1 MLNGRIRAF
10 IEKTKNSNLMRFLSF
25 LVCILLG
32 FGAQAQNLA
41 GTQWQLYPGAGAM
54 GVGPG
59 QGDTGW
65 WSNSE
70 ADVETRACLFD
81 DIYAFNADGSFQNIL
96 QDATWL
102 EGWQGVAEGCG
113 TPVAPHDGTA
123 MATWAVDGSSLTLD
137 GTGAFMGLAKVH
149 NNGELSDPADAPA
162 SITYEITSVS
172 DDAMTL
178 DINFGPGWWRFQFVP
193 AGTELATYDLTLEVN
208 TATIE
213 VGPNGMFAG
222 GGALG
227 DAQAVALSDDDA
239 DGVWSATIS
248 VTDGFSGNYIFLN
261 SPNDGGDW
269 GAKEN
274 LSGLPCADPANFN
287 DRILPPVTEN
297 TTISTCFGQCSTDG
311 TCEQPAEQVEVKFSV
326 DMNDYPLGFGFV
338 NLSGSLNGWCGDCAQ
353 MADADGDGVY
363 ELTVSLDPGST
374 YEYKFTLDN
383 WSVQEQFA
391 DGDACTSTIDGYVN
405 RTITVPAENT
415 NLDVV
420 CFDSCEACTGVV
432 AGNITVTWQVDMSV
446 VGANPAGVFI
456 AGGFQGWDGGG
467 SQMTDAGNGVYTY
480 SQEVLENSYLEWK
493 YLNGPGWG
501 FEETVPGA
509 CANSSTNRFFQAG
522 TEDVTIDLVCYG
534 ECVGCDVEVTE
545 YEVTFNVNMANETVA
560 ESGVYIAGG
569 GNFGNPG
576 DNEMTDPDGDGIY
589 SITMMLDEGFSSF
602 YTFTNG
608 ACGDWSCKE
617 NLDGLP
623 CGDPNNYNDR
633 FLPSITG
640 PTTISTC
647 FGECSED
654 GSCSAPPA
662 VFHDVTFNCNTANI
676 TVGPNGMFLGGGDY
690 FGDAMGHAM
699 SDDDGDGIYT
709 VTVAVPD
716 GYSGNYIYLNSP
728 NDGGDWG
735 AKENLAGQECADGTW
750 NDRLLPTVTEATTVS
765 ACWEQ
770 CGTDGTC
777 AAPPA
782 MVDVQFAIDMN
793 TTGFPNADYDNI
805 VINGSWNGWQGWG
818 VTLADDDGDGV
829 FTGTLNIEDGASF
842 EFVIAATGPAD
853 GWSGWG
859 TVFNAPEA
867 CAVAPNNYGATAAEG
882 LVVAYCAGSC
892 EATCPI
898 PGCTDPFYAE
908 FDLAATAD
916 DGSCMT
922 PVVFGCIYEAAENYN
937 AEANTDDGSCLFELN
952 ACPGDLDGDGLVAT
966 PDLLQFL
973 SVFGTDCE

>member
-1 MLNGRIRAF
+1 
-10 IEKTKNSNLMRFLSF
+10 MRFLSL
-25 LVCILLG
+25 LVCILFG
-32 FGAQAQNLA
+32 FTAQAQNLA

-54 GVGPG
+54 GVGPN

-65 WSNSE
+65 WSNNE
-70 ADVETRACLFD
+70 GDVETRACLFD
-81 DIYAFNADGSFQNIL
+81 DIYAFNADGSFENIL

-102 EGWQGVAEGCG
+102 EGWQGVAGEQCG
-113 TPVAPHDGTA
+113 APVAPHDGTA
-123 MATWAVDGSSLTLD
+123 MATWAIDGSSLTLD

-162 SITYEITSVS
+162 SITYEITSLT

-178 DINFGPGWWRFQFVP
+178 DINFGGGWWRFQFVP

-213 VGPNGMFAG
+213 VGPNGMYAG
-222 GGALG
+222 GGVLG

-239 DGVWSATIS
+239 DGIWSATIS
-248 VTDGFSGNYIFLN
+248 VNEGLSGNYIFLN

-274 LSGLPCADPANFN
+274 LSGLPCGDPANFN

-297 TTISTCFGQCSTDG
+297 TTISTCFEQCSTDG
-311 TCEQPAEQVEVKFSV
+311 SCEQPAEQVEVKFSV

-338 NLSGSLNGWCGDCAQ
+338 NLSGSFNGWCGDCAQ
-353 MADADGDGVY
+353 MADTDGDGVY
-363 ELTVSLDPGST
+363 DLNVFLDAGST

-383 WSVQEQFA
+383 WSVQELFA
-391 DGDACTSTIDGYVN
+391 EGAACTSTIGGNTN
-405 RTITVPAENT
+405 RTITVPAENI

-420 CFDSCEACTGVV
+420 CFNSCEACTGVV
-432 AGNITVTWQVDMSV
+432 AENITVTWRVDMSV

-467 SQMTDAGNGVYTY
+467 SQMTDTGDGIYEYT
-480 SQEVLENSYLEWK
+480 QEVLPDSYLEWK

-522 TEDVTIDLVCYG
+522 TEDVAIDLVCYG
-534 ECVGCDVEVTE
+534 ECVGCDVEVIE
-545 YEVTFNVNMANETVA
+545 YEVTFNVN
-560 ESGVYIAGG
+560 
-569 GNFGNPG
+569 
-576 DNEMTDPDGDGIY
+576 
-589 SITMMLDEGFSSF
+589 
-602 YTFTNG
+602 
-608 ACGDWSCKE
+608 
-617 NLDGLP
+617 
-623 CGDPNNYNDR
+623 
-633 FLPSITG
+633 
-640 PTTISTC
+640 
-647 FGECSED
+647 
-654 GSCSAPPA
+654 
-662 VFHDVTFNCNTANI
+662 TANI
-676 TVGPNGMFLGGGDY
+676 EVGPNGIYLGGGV
-690 FGDAMGHAM
+690 FGDAMAHAM
-699 SDDDGDGIYT
+699 ADDDGDGIWT
-709 VTVAVPD
+709 VSVSVD
-716 GYSGNYIYLNSP
+716 EGLSGHYIFLNSP

-735 AKENLAGQECADGTW
+735 AKENLEGLPCGDPNNF
-750 NDRLLPTVTEATTVS
+750 NDRFLPTVTEAQTLSTCFGECS
-765 ACWEQ
+765 E
-770 CGTDGTC
+770 DGSC
-777 AAPPA
+777 AAPPV

-793 TTGFPNADYDNI
+793 NSGYPNADYDNI
-805 VINGSWNGWQGWG
+805 VINGSWNGWGGWG
-818 VTLADDDGDGV
+818 VTLGDDDGDGI

-859 TVFNAPEA
+859 TVFNAPEE

-892 EATCPI
+892 SATCPT

-908 FDLAATAD
+908 FDMEATED

-922 PVVFGCIYEAAENYN
+922 PVVFGCIYDAADNYD
-937 AEANTDDGSCLFELN
+937 AAANTDDGSCEFTLN

-973 SVFGTDCE
+973 SVFGTDCN

>member
-1 MLNGRIRAF
+1 MAF

-25 LVCILLG
+25 LACVLLG

-54 GVGPG
+54 GVGPN

-70 ADVETRACLFD
+70 GDVETRACLFD

-123 MATWAVDGSSLTLD
+123 TATWSEDGSSVTLD
-137 GTGAFMGLAKVH
+137 GTGAFLGLAKVH

-162 SITYEITSVS
+162 SITYEITSLS
-172 DDAMTL
+172 EDAMTL
-178 DINFGPGWWRFQFVP
+178 DINYSFGWWRFQFVP
-193 AGTELATYDLTLEVN
+193 AGTELETFDLTFEVN
-208 TATIE
+208 TANIE
-213 VGPNGMFAG
+213 VGPNGMYAG

-227 DAQAVALSDDDA
+227 DAQAVAMSDDDA
-239 DGVWSATIS
+239 DGIWSATIS
-248 VTDGFSGNYIFLN
+248 VNEGFSGNYVFLNSPNDGGDWNAKEDLAGLPCADGPFNDRLLAPVTENTTISTCFGQCSTDGSCEQPAATVDVSFSVDMNDYPSGFGFVNLSGSLNGWCGDCNQMSDDDGDGVYEITVSLSGESTYEYKFTLDNWAVQETFIEGDACTSTIDGFTNRSLVVGSDNVNLNVVCFNSCDACTGADPISVTFQVDMSEEGANPAGVFIAGSFQGWDAGASQMSDDDGDLIYTYTQTGIPPNSNIQWKYLNGADFSFEETVPPSCNTGTNRFYDLGEEDVVLDVVCFSSCVACDVEVPQHDVTFNVNTANIEVGPNGMYLGGGDFFGDAMGHAMADDDGDGIYTVTVAVPSGYSGNYIFLN

-269 GAKEN
+269 GAKED
-274 LSGLPCADPANFN
+274 LAGQECADGTWN
-287 DRILPPVTEN
+287 DRLLPAVTED
-297 TTISTCFGQCSTDG
+297 TT
-311 TCEQPAEQVEVKFSV
+311 
-326 DMNDYPLGFGFV
+326 L
-338 NLSGSLNGWCGDCAQ
+338 
-353 MADADGDGVY
+353 
-363 ELTVSLDPGST
+363 
-374 YEYKFTLDN
+374 
-383 WSVQEQFA
+383 
-391 DGDACTSTIDGYVN
+391 
-405 RTITVPAENT
+405 
-415 NLDVV
+415 
-420 CFDSCEACTGVV
+420 
-432 AGNITVTWQVDMSV
+432 
-446 VGANPAGVFI
+446 
-456 AGGFQGWDGGG
+456 
-467 SQMTDAGNGVYTY
+467 
-480 SQEVLENSYLEWK
+480 
-493 YLNGPGWG
+493 
-501 FEETVPGA
+501 
-509 CANSSTNRFFQAG
+509 
-522 TEDVTIDLVCYG
+522 
-534 ECVGCDVEVTE
+534 
-545 YEVTFNVNMANETVA
+545 
-560 ESGVYIAGG
+560 
-569 GNFGNPG
+569 
-576 DNEMTDPDGDGIY
+576 
-589 SITMMLDEGFSSF
+589 
-602 YTFTNG
+602 
-608 ACGDWSCKE
+608 
-617 NLDGLP
+617 
-623 CGDPNNYNDR
+623 
-633 FLPSITG
+633 
-640 PTTISTC
+640 STC

-654 GSCSAPPA
+654 GSCPAPPA

-728 NDGGDWG
+728 NDGGDWN
-735 AKENLAGQECADGTW
+735 AKEDLAGQECADGTW

-805 VINGSWNGWQGWG
+805 VINGSWNGWGGWG
-818 VTLADDDGDGV
+818 VTLADADGDGI

-916 DGSCMT
+916 DGSCAT
-922 PVVFGCIYEAAENYN
+922 PVAFGCIYEAAENYN
-937 AEANTDDGSCLFELN
+937 AEANTDDGSCVFELN